1 MCTISKVEYSH
12 GVRNLIQAC
21 RFTNMKSKILVNT
34 FYILGIVV
42 SVMGLK
48 WALQAHNYPVAA
60 LFIGTAL
67 FFLYLK
73 MKMIGEVK
81 AVIKEKE
88 NSMKAS
94 AKDETN

>member
-1 MCTISKVEYSH
+1 MPGARSLT
-12 GVRNLIQAC
+12 RAC
-21 RFTNMKSKILVNT
+21 RFTKMKSKILVNT

-42 SVMGLK
+42 SVVGLK

-60 LFIGTAL
+60 LFIGSAL

-73 MKMIGEVK
+73 VKMIGEVK

-88 NSMKAS
+88 NSIKAS

>member
-1 MCTISKVEYSH
+1 LH
-12 GVRNLIQAC
+12 GVQNLIQAC
-21 RFTNMKSKILVNT
+21 RFTKMKSKILVNT

-42 SVMGLK
+42 SVIGLK

-60 LFIGTAL
+60 LFIGTAV